1 MWKKY
6 FEPQILYL
14 DKLLANM
21 RKKKDMWESAW
32 LLEINMYFTDWKE
45 VKIKN
50 SYLRKMVLKKLL
62 EVKKVVEHVVYC

>member
-1 MWKKY
+1 MCKKY

-21 RKKKDMWESAW
+21 RKEKDTWECAW
-32 LLEINMYFTDWKE
+32 LLEISMYFTDWKE

-50 SYLRKMVLKKLL
+50 SYLRKMVLKKSL
-62 EVKKVVEHVVYC
+62 EIKKVVEHVVYC